1 MGVLRD
7 REIPFRILSLFL
19 FWKTTLDRK
28 GRGLKFPHRGL
39 DILYCSWQH
48 KRVWKRRLGLR
59 EEFSFLLDS
68 IKKPS
73 FSFWK
78 RWLPRAPWNQ
88 FRWRDGTVAGKAL
101 RFPCNVRCDPNDP

>member
-39 DILYCSWQH
+39 DIIYCSWQH
-48 KRVWKRRLGLR
+48 KRVWRRRLGLR

-73 FSFWK
+73 FFGKVASTRSMESVSLA
-78 RWLPRAPWNQ
+78 RWN
-88 FRWRDGTVAGKAL
+88 
-101 RFPCNVRCDPNDP
+101 RCWQSITLSL

>member
-1 MGVLRD
+1 MGGNSVQNSVAFSFLENDARSKGK
-7 REIPFRILSLFL
+7 RIKISSPGFGYY
-19 FWKTTLDRK
+19 F
-28 GRGLKFPHRGL
+28 
-39 DILYCSWQH
+39 YCSWQH